1 MREISPSIGLTLQPL
16 SYCMER
22 CVIVCVR
29 KMENKDGVR
38 GEEAANHVWKYGLFF
53 FFFLADADYD
63 LRKH

>member
-1 MREISPSIGLTLQPL
+1 M
-16 SYCMER
+16 
-22 CVIVCVR
+22 R